1 MNIRPVFF
9 LMAIF
14 IFSCNKES
22 VILEKEVLIKENTGW
37 IFSDS
42 LTVDFSVT
50 DTSRFY
56 AMRFQLDFDPQFNY
70 ENVYT
75 RIHTQFPDGKRYPQI
90 LSLQL
95 TDERGAWA
103 GKCNKNICKVEIPLQ
118 ERIIFPSIGNYKITI
133 AQYMRTDTLVGIKKG
148 RFSLVDLGKRK

>member
-9 LMAIF
+9 LMAVF
-14 IFSCNKES
+14 VFSCSKERI
-22 VILEKEVLIKENTGW
+22 ILEKEALIKENTGW

-42 LTVDFSVT
+42 LSVDFSIS

-75 RIHTQFPDGKRYPQI
+75 RIHTQFPDGKRISQI

-95 TDERGAWA
+95 TNEIGAWA
-103 GKCNKNICKVEIPLQ
+103 GDCNKNECHVEIPLQ
-118 ERIIFPSIGNYKITI
+118 ERIIFPYTGNYKISI
-133 AQYMRTDTLVGIKKG
+133 AQYTRTDTLEGIKKAT
-148 RFSLVDLGKRK
+148 FSLVDMGERK

>member
-9 LMAIF
+9 LMAF
-14 IFSCNKES
+14 FAFSCNKEKI
-22 VILEKEVLIKENTGW
+22 ILEKNALIKENTGW

-42 LTVDFSVT
+42 LDVDFSVN

-70 ENVYT
+70 ENIYT
-75 RIHTQFPDGKRYPQI
+75 RIHTQFPDGKRISEI

-95 TDERGAWA
+95 TNETGVWA
-103 GKCNKNICKVEIPLQ
+103 GECNKQICQVEIPLQ
-118 ERIIFPSIGNYKITI
+118 ERIIFPSTGNYNISIT
-133 AQYMRTDTLVGIKKG
+133 QYMRTDTLVGIKNAK
-148 RFSLVDLGKRK
+148 FSLVDLGERK

>member
-9 LMAIF
+9 LMAVF
-14 IFSCNKES
+14 VFSCSKERI
-22 VILEKEVLIKENTGW
+22 ILEKEALIKENTGW

-42 LTVDFSVT
+42 LAVDFSIS

-56 AMRFQLDFDPQFNY
+56 AMRFQLNFDPQFNY

-75 RIHTQFPDGKRYPQI
+75 RIHTQFPDGKRISQI

-95 TDERGAWA
+95 TNETGAWA
-103 GKCNKNICKVEIPLQ
+103 GKCNKNVCHVEIPLQ
-118 ERIIFPSIGNYKITI
+118 ERIIFPSTGYYKISI
-133 AQYMRTDTLVGIKKG
+133 AQYTRTDTLEGIKKAT
-148 RFSLVDLGKRK
+148 FYLVEMGERK

>member
-1 MNIRPVFF
+1 
-9 LMAIF
+9 MAIF
-14 IFSCNKES
+14 IFSGNKEI
-22 VILEKEVLIKENTGW
+22 VIIEKEVLIKENTGW

-42 LTVDFSVT
+42 LAVDFSVT

-75 RIHTQFPDGKRYPQI
+75 RILTQFPDGKRYPQI

-148 RFSLVDLGKRK
+148 KFSLVDLGKRK